1 MWRRSYEV
9 RKRKYLNDNLSFFLI
24 SSVENL
30 TKECLGYAEDVYE
43 HVLVSL
49 ILFTDVVLFEKF
61 LFRVKRNLHLLKVVK
76 ILNQ

>member
-1 MWRRSYEV
+1 M
-9 RKRKYLNDNLSFFLI
+9 I

-43 HVLVSL
+43 HVLVKF
-49 ILFTDVVLFEKF
+49 ILFTYVFFLFEKF
-61 LFRVKRNLHLLKVVK
+61 FFRVKKNLHLLKVVK